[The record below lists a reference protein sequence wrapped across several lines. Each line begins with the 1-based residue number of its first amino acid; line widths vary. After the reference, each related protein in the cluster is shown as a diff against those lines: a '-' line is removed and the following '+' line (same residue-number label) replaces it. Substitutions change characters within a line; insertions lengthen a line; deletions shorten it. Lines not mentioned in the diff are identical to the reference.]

1 MYQNSHLEDY
11 IQQFYKDSSIEQPEQ
26 LNKYVI
32 ADELNV
38 GVYLTGNTS
47 EAFYWDGRYYI
58 FIDRDLDNQRRW
70 QDFGHELCHVLRH
83 SGHQGNMPAPFRE
96 LQEWQADNFMYH
108 FCVPS
113 FMLRRIRLPPD
124 QQSAVRLIAET
135 FNVEISFAEERL
147 KRYLRKASIESFQVA
162 ETQDNIY

>member
-1 MYQNSHLEDY
+1 MYRYSHLEDY
-11 IQQFYKDSSIEQPEQ
+11 IQELYFEWDIKVPEQ

-32 ADELNV
+32 ADQSNV
-38 GVYLTGNTS
+38 GIYLTSSTS
-47 EAFYWDGRYYI
+47 EAFSWDGRYYI
-58 FIDRDLDNQRRW
+58 FIDRRLDDRQRW
-70 QDFGHELCHVLRH
+70 QDFGHEICHVLRH
-83 SGHQGNMPAPFRE
+83 SGRQGNMPAPFRE

-124 QQSAVRLIAET
+124 QQSAVRLIAEI
-135 FNVEISFAEERL
+135 FNVEITFAEERL
-147 KRYLRKASIESFQVA
+147 IRYLRKASIESFQVA